1 MPYIS
6 IELNCQINNDQRIKL
21 IKETTGL
28 MHNTM
33 KKKKDVTVVQIKES
47 PSKQWSVNSIP
58 LSSSDNPCVY
68 VNIKITRGT
77 NTSREKAVMIK
88 KTIEMLKN
96 ILGSI
101 QETCYVVIDEISADS
116 WGYNGLTQKYRTDNK

>member
-77 NTSREKAVMIK
+77 NTSREKAVMMK

-101 QETCYVVIDEISADS
+101 QETCYVVIDEIPADS